1 MTILVVAAFIT
12 LFSTINLLQSEN
24 GISMS
29 ETYSYRKLA
38 TTDGDIGLSNG
49 MLF

>member
-1 MTILVVAAFIT
+1 MTKLVVAAFIA

-38 TTDGDIGLSNG
+38 TKDVALPNG